1 MIFLHLSF
9 CLLQKNKQT
18 RDKFFFF
25 FKENQTQSFAIQ
37 SLRETSD
44 LLQPVGS
51 VLNLLQRV
59 SLQLRQLGHG
69 IAELLAQQRI
79 LLPKLLHRDSDL
91 GQRATAAFA
100 LLTKRLGD
108 NEWKEE
114 CAGEASEARDS
125 FIKPLLLRN

>member
-18 RDKFFFF
+18 RDIIF
-25 FKENQTQSFAIQ
+25 FKENQTQSLAIQ
-37 SLRETSD
+37 SLWETSD

-69 IAELLAQQRI
+69 IAELLAQQRV

-114 CAGEASEARDS
+114 CAGEASEARGS